1 MPLDR
6 EVFFNLIKSFGI
18 TINQF
23 AVLDI
28 VNNTEKKRIPLLQ
41 IGEKLR
47 SGKSDITRIVDR
59 LEKLGLLKRARNKK
73 DRRVVFAKLT
83 KSGLELLEEIEPLLN
98 EIHRVHFSNLSKE
111 ELKEFNNMLIK
122 NIEHTEKEKLT
133 ANRLL

>member
-1 MPLDR
+1 MPSNKIGL
-6 EVFFNLIKSFGI
+6 VFSEDYQKYNFGPSH
-18 TINQF
+18 
-23 AVLDI
+23 
-28 VNNTEKKRIPLLQ
+28 PLRPLRLQ
-41 IGEKLR
+41 LTY
-47 SGKSDITRIVDR
+47 S
-59 LEKLGLLKRARNKK
+59 LMEKLGLLKRTRNKK
-73 DRRVVFAKLT
+73 DRRIVFAKLT